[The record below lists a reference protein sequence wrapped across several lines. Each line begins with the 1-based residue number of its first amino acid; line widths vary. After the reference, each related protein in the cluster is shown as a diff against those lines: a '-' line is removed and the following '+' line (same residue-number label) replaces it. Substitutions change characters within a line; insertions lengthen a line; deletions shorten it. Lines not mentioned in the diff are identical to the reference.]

1 MLSIVLDGGQGYFGR
16 ITRFPHAL
24 TLPPVPIIFFRAM
37 DPTDLFSFLEQAPD
51 ALEKDL
57 DEVDMVDVPTRK
69 RKASPSV
76 EQPVQNGEPPRSGEN
91 GASHKKQRFATP
103 GPIVLDEV
111 EVEAKRE
118 LKASA
123 GLMSAET
130 DETGPRL
137 ELRHQA
143 RHLVKI
149 SHLRTNQN
157 AHRLDIR
164 SLCPQVIHTFQY
176 PNTSHQQSRRENT
189 NSPLTPSSNS
199 Q

>member
-1 MLSIVLDGGQGYFGR
+1 
-16 ITRFPHAL
+16 
-24 TLPPVPIIFFRAM
+24 M
-37 DPTDLFSFLEQAPD
+37 DSTDLFSFLEQAPD

-57 DEVDMVDVPTRK
+57 GEVDMADIPTLK

-76 EQPVQNGEPPRSGEN
+76 EQPVQNGGLSRSGED
-91 GASHKKQRFATP
+91 GAGSPSHKKQRFASP

-118 LKASA
+118 IRVSA

-143 RHLVKI
+143 RQPVSI
-149 SHLRTNQN
+149 SSLRTNYN
-157 AHRLDIR
+157 PHRLDIR
-164 SLCPQVIHTFQY
+164 SLYLQVIHTFQF
-176 PNTSHQQSRRENT
+176 PNTSHQQNRRENT
-189 NSPLTPSSNS
+189 NSPLTPSNNS